1 VTVFT
6 KAELTAQAGKH
17 AGALEPLLSWH
28 AVASRAEW
36 HGLHQI
42 RRDFPSADQIGNVL
56 VFNVKGNKYRL
67 IVRVDYTKQE
77 LYVKALLTH
86 AEYDKRGWMKWA

>member
-1 VTVFT
+1 VTVVA
-6 KAELTAQAGKH
+6 KAELVAQAKKH
-17 AGALEPLLSWH
+17 AGALEPLMAWY

-36 HGLHQI
+36 RGLHQV

-56 VFNVKGNKYRL
+56 VFNVKGNTYRL
-67 IVRVDYTKQE
+67 IVRVDYPKQE
-77 LYVKALLTH
+77 LYVKVLLTH